1 MRCLREQPLAAFL
14 DSVRLKN
21 GRNFRDDFIDGIAV
35 TRLIVPIMSS
45 YALERMI
52 SMTEQS
58 DVDNLLVEWILTLIL
73 HDIDSAAVR
82 VLPVMLGPMAVVT
95 ATTVE
100 PTRLPF
106 PSDSIQRLPEVV
118 PVKTLEVVRAAL
130 ARLDIV
136 PTAPIELTV
145 REVVS
150 RLALFQAYRP
160 KNETHASI
168 IATACDDKVLL
179 VPPQH
184 APARPPCPRSAH
196 HSLSSCSSHLDG
208 CCR

>member
-168 IATACDDKVLL
+168 IATACDDKVLAIHIYL
-179 VPPQH
+179 
-184 APARPPCPRSAH
+184 
-196 HSLSSCSSHLDG
+196 
-208 CCR
+208 